1 MSQNRSITLK
11 HKEDVRFYIETL
23 AKEQIKENKRQ
34 LLEAELKTN
43 GLVSEPATHWSG
55 KAFHATKELR
65 NYLDFD
71 FEDDGQYSESLIICV
86 FENDYG
92 IRDGEED
99 IETFDRNNVVSI
111 YEGDGSISNRS
122 KLAKIL
128 EQITGD
134 EYEGG
139 WEIL

>member
-1 MSQNRSITLK
+1 MSDFILK
-11 HKEDVRFYIETL
+11 LWPKEH
-23 AKEQIKENKRQ
+23 IKDNKRD
-34 LLEAELKTN
+34 LLEAELKIH
-43 GLVSEPATHWSG
+43 GLVSEPAKHWSG
-55 KAFHATKELR
+55 KAFQATKELSTFID
-65 NYLDFD
+65 YD
-71 FEDDGQYSESLIICV
+71 FEDDGKYSESLIICV

-99 IETFDRNNVVSI
+99 SETFDRNNVVSI
-111 YEGDGSISNRS
+111 YEGDGSINNWS
-122 KLAKIL
+122 KLAQLL

>member
-1 MSQNRSITLK
+1 MSDFILK
-11 HKEDVRFYIETL
+11 LWTKD
-23 AKEQIKENKRQ
+23 QINENKRE
-34 LLEAELKTN
+34 LLEAELKN
-43 GLVSEPATHWSG
+43 HGLVSAPTTHWGSE
-55 KAFHATKELR
+55 AFHATKELR

-71 FEDDGQYSESLIICV
+71 FEDDGQYSESLIIWV
-86 FENDYG
+86 SENGYG

-111 YEGDGSISNRS
+111 YEGDGSISNWS
-122 KLAKIL
+122 KFAKLL

>member
-1 MSQNRSITLK
+1 M
-11 HKEDVRFYIETL
+11 
-23 AKEQIKENKRQ
+23 
-34 LLEAELKTN
+34 
-43 GLVSEPATHWSG
+43 
-55 KAFHATKELR
+55 
-65 NYLDFD
+65 
-71 FEDDGQYSESLIICV
+71 IICV
-86 FENDYG
+86 FQNDYG

-111 YEGDGSISNRS
+111 YVGDGSINNWS
-122 KLAKIL
+122 KLAKLL